1 MFYARAHGEGFR
13 LQGEAGVE
21 QHLEG
26 VPRAVAGG
34 EDEARGLYALGD
46 AAGADEDAAQGA
58 VFDIEALKPGTE
70 ADLAAE
76 ALDLAPE
83 ADDDAGEH
91 VGAEVGLGV
100 VGDGGLGAVLY
111 EGIEDEGDA
120 RVVGAGAELA
130 VGEGAGAALAELDV
144 GLGVKAPAGAEGGYG
159 ALALLHAGTAFED
172 DGPELC
178 AGED

>member
-1 MFYARAHGEGFR
+1 MRAPMEKGFGSR
-13 LQGEAGVE
+13 GRPASSSIWKVSRG
-21 QHLEG
+21 
-26 VPRAVAGG
+26 AVAGG

-91 VGAEVGLGV
+91 VGAEVGL
-100 VGDGGLGAVLY
+100 AS
-111 EGIEDEGDA
+111 
-120 RVVGAGAELA
+120 
-130 VGEGAGAALAELDV
+130 
-144 GLGVKAPAGAEGGYG
+144 
-159 ALALLHAGTAFED
+159 
-172 DGPELC
+172 
-178 AGED
+178 